1 MSNCLGYCDERDAKR
16 GWCSDS
22 PLLIWPSVARGAASW
37 EAAAADVAAALAA
50 QHIAAGGSSGSG
62 SSSSQIKSS
71 ASASKHPRKSV
82 GDPHKSTS
90 LSNACLMFDSDSE

>member
-50 QHIAAGGSSGSG
+50 QHIAAG